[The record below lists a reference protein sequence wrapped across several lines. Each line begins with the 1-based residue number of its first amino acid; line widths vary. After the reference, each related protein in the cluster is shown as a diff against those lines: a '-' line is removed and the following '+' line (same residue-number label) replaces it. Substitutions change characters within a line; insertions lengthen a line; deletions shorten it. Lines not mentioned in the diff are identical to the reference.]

1 MLADLTQ
8 KCNRINEKILKLKN
22 LRFKLFYFLIFIYPL
37 SKVNVH
43 PTMSE
48 RLNELRR
55 NYLDSEI
62 LNNNQLIIEMQGS
75 IAYLSTQKQP
85 SRNQFGD
92 NRVF

>member
-1 MLADLTQ
+1 
-8 KCNRINEKILKLKN
+8 
-22 LRFKLFYFLIFIYPL
+22 
-37 SKVNVH
+37 
-43 PTMSE
+43 MSE

-62 LNNNQLIIEMQGS
+62 LNNNQLTIEMQGS
-75 IAYLSTQKQP
+75 IACLSTQKQP